1 MVDMPGPGAWPDVSQ
16 APLGRGWRGGVPTK
30 GRLGRRRRS
39 WSSRPSRT
47 LIMQRHLAARNA
59 KVRISRG
66 GPTKGTM
73 VQRSLM
79 LRSACSAPRGEKLR
93 APRSR
98 NMGSETPEFQSM
110 SYGDAQKLRSLE
122 GQPRVAEGAGEHPSQ
137 LLRVPVRHGLNIWSL
152 RPQVST
158 AKWSQFL
165 SPWPETCRTRRRRS
179 LDHRIA
185 AQQLI
190 HVCCS

>member
-1 MVDMPGPGAWPDVSQ
+1 MAR
-16 APLGRGWRGGVPTK
+16 GRAHK
-30 GRLGRRRRS
+30 
-39 WSSRPSRT
+39 RPSWPSSAVVELT
-47 LIMQRHLAARNA
+47 SIVHPSHAAAPCLQVQLEMR
-59 KVRISRG
+59 KKRISRG
-66 GPTKGTM
+66 GPTMGTM

-137 LLRVPVRHGLNIWSL
+137 LLRVPVRHGLIIWSL